1 MTTTDAVQAWLALE
15 HEAVWLY
22 PVIGVRHGEDREQA
36 TSSFEVHRVTRDRLL
51 ARLREIGV
59 EPVAPRLTYGR
70 PVTTRA
76 KARGRARSVE
86 DRIAAACVA
95 LAAESDGATRALAV
109 KELRR
114 AALAAQAWGGDPEA
128 FPGLA

>member
-1 MTTTDAVQAWLALE
+1 MTATDALQAWLALE

-22 PVIGVRHGEDREQA
+22 PVIGARHGEDRDRA
-36 TSSFEVHRVTRDRLL
+36 TASFEIHRITRDRLL

-76 KARGRARSVE
+76 TARGRARSVE
-86 DRIAAACVA
+86 NRVAAACLT
-95 LAAESDGATRALAV
+95 LAGESDDGTRSFAV

-114 AALAAQAWGGDPEA
+114 AALAALTWGGEPEA
-128 FPGLA
+128 FPGLD

>member
-1 MTTTDAVQAWLALE
+1 MSATDALQAWLALE

-22 PVIGVRHGEDREQA
+22 PVLGARHAEDRDRA
-36 TSSFEVHRVTRDRLL
+36 TASFRAHRVTRDRLL
-51 ARLREIGV
+51 SRLDRLGT

-76 KARGRARSVE
+76 KGRARARSVE
-86 DRIAAACVA
+86 ERIAAACVT
-95 LAAESDGATRALAV
+95 LAGDSDDRTRRFAV

-114 AALAAQAWGGDPEA
+114 AALAALTWGGDPHA
-128 FPGLA
+128 FPGLD